1 MAKNVALSNEVI
13 EFLERHKKGDES
25 YSDVIKRL
33 AEGSE
38 KPNWR
43 DALGLWKDDN
53 EFDKIF
59 DDIIKSRL
67 SSKRRVI
74 KW

>member
-13 EFLERHKKGDES
+13 EFLERYKKGSES
-25 YSDVIKRL
+25 YSNVIKRL
-33 AEGSE
+33 AGGRE

-43 DALGLWKDDN
+43 DAVGLWKDDDK
-53 EFDKIF
+53 FDKIF
-59 DDIIKSRL
+59 DEIIKRRL